1 MLHKVPFAEEAETKF
16 LPTCK
21 RQRDQRIQLCNLYV
35 IIK

>member
-21 RQRDQRIQLCNLYV
+21 RQEISAFNYV
-35 IIK
+35 ICTS